1 MKSEKRAQKSIL
13 MTRHYPDLG
22 GASGWICEANF
33 QPIRSTTQIRGM
45 TRHQYGISV
54 LVSHTSFRGQIT
66 SGVAKCRLFYWLRAD
81 NALTHALNDC
91 LALGQLTSPSQ
102 SELKCLHGE
111 KLAKLGG
118 RPGHRKSRVN
128 VLFLMQVCHVL

>member
-1 MKSEKRAQKSIL
+1 MKSEKRAQKSML

-22 GASGWICEANF
+22 GASGWISEANF

-45 TRHQYGISV
+45 TRHQYGISA
-54 LVSHTSFRGQIT
+54 LVSQTSFRGQIT

-81 NALTHALNDC
+81 KALTHALNDC

-102 SELKCLHGE
+102 GKLKCLHGE
-111 KLAKLGG
+111 KLAMLGG
-118 RPGHRKSRVN
+118 
-128 VLFLMQVCHVL
+128 